1 MNTNEETRLLVQRA
15 TAGDRAALEEVL
27 GGVQDL
33 VFNLSLRMLGTFPD
47 AEDASQEILL
57 RVMTHLSS
65 FRGESAFSTW
75 VFRIAANY
83 LSGYRKHLF
92 AQRPLSFEFYGE
104 DIKNGAVEDL
114 PDLSQDVSRELLAE
128 ELKLSCTNVML
139 QCLDT
144 ESRCAFILGT
154 MFRLD
159 SAAAGEVLGI
169 SPENYRQRLSRARKR
184 MAAFL
189 EEYCGEYSHGE
200 CRCARR
206 VDYAIQC
213 RRISKAGL
221 HRRPAGQ
228 PGAGGNGG
236 HGGTGRRFP
245 AVRLLQGLPVPGAAA
260 GDDPGTAGQH
270 SLFHRHQ
277 SVRRA
282 HHGHQS
288 DLRLPDG
295 PGGQ

>member
-27 GGVQDL
+27 AGVQDM

-114 PDLSQDVSRELLAE
+114 PDLSQDVSRELL
-128 ELKLSCTNVML
+128 
-139 QCLDT
+139 D
-144 ESRCAFILGT
+144 
-154 MFRLD
+154 
-159 SAAAGEVLGI
+159 
-169 SPENYRQRLSRARKR
+169 RK
-184 MAAFL
+184 
-189 EEYCGEYSHGE
+189 
-200 CRCARR
+200 
-206 VDYAIQC
+206 
-213 RRISKAGL
+213 
-221 HRRPAGQ
+221 
-228 PGAGGNGG
+228 
-236 HGGTGRRFP
+236 
-245 AVRLLQGLPVPGAAA
+245 
-260 GDDPGTAGQH
+260 
-270 SLFHRHQ
+270 
-277 SVRRA
+277 SVV
-282 HHGHQS
+282 
-288 DLRLPDG
+288 
-295 PGGQ
+295 

>member
-27 GGVQDL
+27 AGVQDL

-104 DIKNGAVEDL
+104 DIKNGTVEDL

-128 ELKLSCTNVML
+128 ELKLSCTNAP
-139 QCLDT
+139 CSGWT
-144 ESRCAFILGT
+144 APPPGRCWASARRTTASASPGPGSGWRPFWRSTAASTATGNAAAPAGWIT
-154 MFRLD
+154 PS
-159 SAAAGEVLGI
+159 SAAA
-169 SPENYRQRLSRARKR
+169 SPPKGWTSPPPGRAAWCWR
-184 MAAFL
+184 
-189 EEYCGEYSHGE
+189 
-200 CRCARR
+200 
-206 VDYAIQC
+206 
-213 RRISKAGL
+213 
-221 HRRPAGQ
+221 
-228 PGAGGNGG
+228 
-236 HGGTGRRFP
+236 
-245 AVRLLQGLPVPGAAA
+245 
-260 GDDPGTAGQH
+260 
-270 SLFHRHQ
+270 
-277 SVRRA
+277 
-282 HHGHQS
+282 
-288 DLRLPDG
+288 
-295 PGGQ
+295 

>member
-27 GGVQDL
+27 AGVQDL

-104 DIKNGAVEDL
+104 DIRSGRAADV
-114 PDLSQDVSRELLAE
+114 PDLTGGADSSLLAQ

-189 EEYCGEYSHGE
+189 EEYCGEYGHGE

-213 RRISKAGL
+213 RRISPQRLDFTAARPGSLVLEVKAAMEEL
-221 HRRPAGQ
+221 DADSQ
-228 PGAGGNGG
+228 
-236 HGGTGRRFP
+236 RFAFCKAYQSP
-245 AVRLLQGLPVPGAAA
+245 ERLRGMIRELL
-260 GDDPGTAGQH
+260 DSTAF
-270 SLFHRHQ
+270 ST
-277 SVRRA
+277 VTKA
-282 HHGHQS
+282 
-288 DLRLPDG
+288 
-295 PGGQ
+295 

>member
-1 MNTNEETRLLVQRA
+1 M
-15 TAGDRAALEEVL
+15 
-27 GGVQDL
+27 
-33 VFNLSLRMLGTFPD
+33 
-47 AEDASQEILL
+47 
-57 RVMTHLSS
+57 
-65 FRGESAFSTW
+65 
-75 VFRIAANY
+75 
-83 LSGYRKHLF
+83 
-92 AQRPLSFEFYGE
+92 
-104 DIKNGAVEDL
+104 EDL

-189 EEYCGEYSHGE
+189 EEYCGEYGHGE

-213 RRISKAGL
+213 RRISPQRLDFTAARPGSLVLEVKAAMEEL
-221 HRRPAGQ
+221 DADSQ
-228 PGAGGNGG
+228 
-236 HGGTGRRFP
+236 RFAFCKAYQSP
-245 AVRLLQGLPVPGAAA
+245 ERLRGMIRELL
-260 GDDPGTAGQH
+260 DSTAF
-270 SLFHRHQ
+270 ST
-277 SVRRA
+277 VTKA
-282 HHGHQS
+282 
-288 DLRLPDG
+288 
-295 PGGQ
+295 

>member
-27 GGVQDL
+27 AGVQDM

-213 RRISKAGL
+213 RRISPQRLDFTAARPGSLVLEVKAAMEEL
-221 HRRPAGQ
+221 DADSQ
-228 PGAGGNGG
+228 
-236 HGGTGRRFP
+236 RFAFCKAYQSP
-245 AVRLLQGLPVPGAAA
+245 ERLRGMIRELL
-260 GDDPGTAGQH
+260 DSTAF
-270 SLFHRHQ
+270 ST
-277 SVRRA
+277 VTKA
-282 HHGHQS
+282 
-288 DLRLPDG
+288 
-295 PGGQ
+295 